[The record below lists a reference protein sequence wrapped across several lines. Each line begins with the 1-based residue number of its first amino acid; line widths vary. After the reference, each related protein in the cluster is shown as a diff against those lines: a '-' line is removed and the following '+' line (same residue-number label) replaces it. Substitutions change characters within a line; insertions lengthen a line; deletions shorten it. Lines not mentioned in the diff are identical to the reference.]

1 MFQSRVSGIGM
12 DLSSPTQYTPAEIAM
27 QNARAKYASD
37 MALWEKNNGE
47 SYSKVIDGCPRC
59 ITYPCPCPAANEF
72 LRLNPEPVMQQI
84 PGGAKDL
91 YPTRPGWDSLQLI
104 EKSAPAP
111 APVPVLAV
119 AKPTALSL
127 PLLLGA
133 AYLLLS

>member
-1 MFQSRVSGIGM
+1 MRNCEYIGSPAMFQSRVSGIGM
-12 DLSSPTQYTPAEIAM
+12 DLSSPTQYTPAEITM
-27 QNARAKYASD
+27 QKARAKYASD

-47 SYSKVIDGCPRC
+47 AYSKMTDGCPRC

-84 PGGAKDL
+84 PVS
-91 YPTRPGWDSLQLI
+91 T
-104 EKSAPAP
+104 
-111 APVPVLAV
+111 PVAA
-119 AKPTALSL
+119 AKPTAFSL

>member
-1 MFQSRVSGIGM
+1 MRNCEYIGNPAMFRSRVSGIGM

-47 SYSKVIDGCPRC
+47 AYSKVIDGCPRC

-84 PGGAKDL
+84 PAS
-91 YPTRPGWDSLQLI
+91 RQVS
-104 EKSAPAP
+104 SAA
-111 APVPVLAV
+111 
-119 AKPTALSL
+119 PTAFSL

>member
-1 MFQSRVSGIGM
+1 MFRSRVSGIGV

-37 MALWEKNNGE
+37 MALWEKTYGA
-47 SYSKVIDGCPRC
+47 SYSKMIDNCPRC

-84 PGGAKDL
+84 PV
-91 YPTRPGWDSLQLI
+91 
-104 EKSAPAP
+104 SAPVA
-111 APVPVLAV
+111 A
-119 AKPTALSL
+119 AKPTGFSL